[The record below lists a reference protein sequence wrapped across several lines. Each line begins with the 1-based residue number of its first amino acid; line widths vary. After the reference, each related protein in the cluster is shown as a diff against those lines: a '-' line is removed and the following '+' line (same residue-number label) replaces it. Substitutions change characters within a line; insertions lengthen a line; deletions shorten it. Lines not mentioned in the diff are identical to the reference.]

1 MGQTF
6 SCTILWLTYHCYWRF
21 SSFSELVYKKV
32 FLERIH
38 KNEFIIFWKFIPG
51 IFQKYVINDGTI
63 ANGLDTFDTS
73 ADGLNKVRAFVRYA
87 YKTSASNLI
96 ISDIQGN
103 MLCDP
108 EIATKEIADIN
119 DEVLFCSGKLETN
132 LIQVFLG
139 AYKYKLRVL
148 ELCLSFIGIPFP
160 YLRGRKYCYC
170 RTYLHPTLL
179 VFLFLS
185 TILEN
190 TRKPTNKKQVGQ
202 VNKTIF

>member
-21 SSFSELVYKKV
+21 SSFSELVYKK
-32 FLERIH
+32 LIELI
-38 KNEFIIFWKFIPG
+38 EFIIFWKFIPG
-51 IFQKYVINDGTI
+51 IFQKSAINDGTI
-63 ANGLDTFDTS
+63 VNGLDTFDTS

-160 YLRGRKYCYC
+160 FLRGRRYCYC

-190 TRKPTNKKQVGQ
+190 TRKPTNKKQAGQ
-202 VNKTIF
+202 VDKTIF